1 MPPEI
6 RISAVMAAY
15 TMERWAAMCEAVES
29 LRQQTI
35 RPDEIVIVIDRNE
48 ELLERAR
55 ADWPDVRVVP
65 TRYPGLSGARTTGYE
80 VTSGD
85 LIVFMDDDAVCDPRV
100 LESFI
105 KAVEP
110 DDVLGCTG
118 LVGLQWEDQHGQWKG
133 KPPCWFPEEFLW
145 VLGGSYRGHPRT
157 RSDIRNVVGGIMLI
171 KRKVFDRVGTFN
183 GALGRAN
190 GSLISCE
197 ETEFCLRASA
207 AFPGGRFV
215 FEPDGKLLHK
225 VARARR
231 SFRYFVRRCY
241 AEGRS
246 KAILADLVSQR
257 DALKTE
263 RDYVLRTLTTGVL
276 IGLADPIRRL
286 DFAGPARAGAIVI
299 GLGATVWGY
308 ATIKVPA
315 KIGRRQESPALQE
328 GGVRRAA
335 ACETSRFPIR
345 ARPQTTDLLDLLLA
359 NVLRWQKKLTPKQ

>member
-1 MPPEI
+1 MPSKV
-6 RISAVMAAY
+6 RISAVMAAH
-15 TMERWAAMCEAVES
+15 TMERWAAMCEAVDS

-85 LIVFMDDDAVCDPRV
+85 LIVFMDDDAVCDPQV

-110 DDVLGCTG
+110 DDVLGSTG
-118 LVGLQWEDQHGQWKG
+118 FVGLQWEDQHGQWKG
-133 KPPCWFPEEFLW
+133 KRPRWFPEEFMW
-145 VLGGSYRGHPRT
+145 VVGGHYRGHPRT

-183 GALGRAN
+183 GALGRAD
-190 GSLISCE
+190 GSLTSCE

-246 KAILADLVSQR
+246 KAILTDLVSQR

-299 GLGATVWGY
+299 GLGATVCGY
-308 ATIKVPA
+308 ATIKFRRKWA
-315 KIGRRQESPALQE
+315 GRQGSPRVKTAERCGSLHD
-328 GGVRRAA
+328 
-335 ACETSRFPIR
+335 ETSRFPG
-345 ARPQTTDLLDLLLA
+345 L
-359 NVLRWQKKLTPKQ
+359 